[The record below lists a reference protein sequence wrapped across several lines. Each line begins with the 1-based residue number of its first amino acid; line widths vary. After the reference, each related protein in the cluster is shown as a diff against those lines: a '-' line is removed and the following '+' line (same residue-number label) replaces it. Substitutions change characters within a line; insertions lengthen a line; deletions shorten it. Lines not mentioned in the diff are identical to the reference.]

1 MRRLVLTASLA
12 LVAHA
17 AFAAPPLDKA
27 AFTREASERLS
38 RMLGE
43 TIRTDAPLQLSRG
56 ENERISLE
64 RVHTFCV
71 ANPADCERELDTFL
85 TGLVDAA
92 RARDAVVDSRQI
104 RIIVRDRSY
113 AEAIA
118 AQGPGAVPAR
128 PIGNGLS
135 ALLVIDAPTFVRSM
149 SESDLTAMALEADT
163 AFTTAMANAVDAE
176 GPLSDHAA
184 LPGPGELGGIE
195 LGYFSSSRLLPH
207 GDWAALA
214 GRMRGPLLAMV
225 PEPGVLL
232 YVDGADAE
240 AVASMRSE
248 ARALARRSPR
258 PLPLL
263 VLRWTPTGWADHAD

>member
-1 MRRLVLTASLA
+1 MRRAVLAAGLA

-27 AFTREASERLS
+27 AFTREAASRLS
-38 RMLGE
+38 RLLGE
-43 TIRTDAPLQLSRG
+43 DVAVSGPLGLTYGDGQHVSLA
-56 ENERISLE
+56 RI
-64 RVHTFCV
+64 HAFCV
-71 ANPADCERELDTFL
+71 ANTAECEHELDVFL
-85 TGLVDAA
+85 GGITDAS
-92 RARDAVVDSRQI
+92 RARLDAVDSRQI
-104 RIIVRDRSY
+104 RIIVRDRAY

-118 AQGPGAVPAR
+118 EQSPGGVPAR
-128 PIGNGLS
+128 PIGDSLA
-135 ALLVIDAPTFVRSM
+135 ALLVIDAPTFVRSL
-149 SESDLTAMALEADT
+149 SDSDLAATSLEADT

-176 GPLSDHAA
+176 GPLSEHVA
-184 LPGPGELGGIE
+184 LPGPGEVGGIE

-240 AVASMRSE
+240 AVASMRGE
-248 ARALARRSPR
+248 AQALARRSPR
-258 PLPLL
+258 PLPLR
-263 VLRWTPTGWADHAD
+263 VLRWTPTGWVDHTD